1 MTRAAVCLLA
11 GVSLSTAAATAAPN
25 DIERMQR
32 DIELRVANHQFMGT
46 VLVAKGDR
54 LLINQGYGF
63 ADLEW
68 SVPNKPDTKFRIG
81 SITKQF
87 TAACILLLQERGKL
101 KVEAPLKTYLPDA
114 PEAWGGVTIFN
125 LLTHTSG
132 IPDFTRLPEYRSLE
146 TSPQTPEQLIA
157 KIRDKPLEFPPGSN
171 WAYSNSGYLLLGF
184 VLEKLSGESYA
195 QFVKKNLLDP
205 VGMKDSGYDTHSAV
219 IHHRASGYAP
229 SPDGPV
235 NAPYIDMS
243 VPFAAGG
250 LYSTTGDLL
259 RWERA
264 LFGGKVLSG
273 ASLEEMTT
281 PFKHNYGFGVGIRTP
296 SDGDKIV
303 LHSGGIE
310 GFNTSLIHGARD
322 DLVVVVLSN
331 VNGPAADELANDLFK
346 VAHGDKVVLISDHK
360 AIHLTATTFDRYAG
374 YYEFPDGDVMRVWRD
389 VAHFLTQLTGQPAVE
404 IFPQGERDFF
414 ARIVD
419 AQITFNGQG
428 GVATGLVLHQNGKDH
443 PATRL
448 DETSAKQRA
457 AELAERIRN
466 QTPAPGTEAE
476 LRRHIAEMQ
485 AGTPDYARMSPE
497 LAEAV
502 RVDLATGHSLLKSLG
517 PVQSVQFKS
526 VGPGGAD
533 VYEVKFEHGTAQW
546 RIKLT
551 PDGKIG
557 TSFFNVQP

>member
-1 MTRAAVCLLA
+1 MMRTVLCLLA
-11 GVSLSTAAATAAPN
+11 GILLCATTAAAAPN

-32 DIELRVANHQFMGT
+32 DIELRVANRQFMGT

-68 SVPNKPDTKFRIG
+68 NVPNRPDSKFRIG

-114 PEAWGGVTIFN
+114 PDAWGSVTIFN

-132 IPDFTRLPEYRSLE
+132 IPSYTSLPEYRSLE

-157 KIRDKPLEFPPGSN
+157 KIRDKPLEFPPGSD

-184 VLEKLSGESYA
+184 VIEKVSGESYA

-205 VGMKDSGYDTHSAV
+205 VGMKDSGYDTRSAV
-219 IHHRASGYAP
+219 IRHRASGYAP
-229 SPDGPV
+229 SPDGLV

-250 LYSTTGDLL
+250 LYSTTGDLW
-259 RWERA
+259 RWEQA
-264 LFGGKVLSG
+264 LFGGKVLSS
-273 ASLEEMTT
+273 ASLEAMTT
-281 PFKHNYGFGVGIRTP
+281 PFKHNYGFGVNIRTP
-296 SDGDKIV
+296 ADGDKIV
-303 LHSGGIE
+303 EHGGGIE
-310 GFNTSLIHGARD
+310 GFNTSLIHEARN

-331 VNGPAADELANDLFK
+331 VNGPAAGELADDLFK
-346 VAHGDKVVLISDHK
+346 VVHGEKVVLISDRK
-360 AIHLTATTFDRYAG
+360 VIHLATATLEQYAG
-374 YYEFPDGDVMRVWRD
+374 YYEFPDGALMRVWRD
-389 VAHFLTQLTGQPAVE
+389 GDRFLTQLPGQPAVE
-404 IFPQGERDFF
+404 IFPQGENDFF
-414 ARIVD
+414 AKVVD
-419 AQITFNGQG
+419 AQITFNEKG
-428 GVATGLVLHQNGKDH
+428 GPATGLVLHQNGKDH
-443 PATRL
+443 PAMRL
-448 DETSAKQRA
+448 EESVAKQKA
-457 AELAERIRN
+457 AELAERIKN
-466 QTPAPGTEAE
+466 QTPAPGTEGE

-485 AGTPDYARMSPE
+485 AGTPDYTRMSPE
-497 LAEAV
+497 FADAV
-502 RVDLATGHSLLKSLG
+502 RASVATVHPLLKSLG
-517 PVQSVQFKS
+517 AVQSVQFKS
-526 VGPGGAD
+526 VGPAGAD
-533 VYEVKFEHGTAQW
+533 VYEVKFEHRTAQW

-557 TSFFNVQP
+557 ASLFNVEP